1 MMRCGAALIVATAA
15 LCVAALPAGRAGCC
29 GQVFAANQAQAQ
41 AQPRAKRVAPPD
53 VPPVVFRGVRIE
65 AIHWGRERNFK
76 QNGGY
81 IAAFDPASGRELWTI
96 KVYDVVYDPKMEEDV
111 QDVFIRK
118 MTKISPSGLLIVD
131 EKGRSYRV
139 DVKARTVTRR

>member
-15 LCVAALPAGRAGCC
+15 LCVAALAAGFAGCC
-29 GQVFAANQAQAQ
+29 GQALAAANQAQ

-53 VPPVVFRGVRIE
+53 VPAVVFRRVRIE

-81 IAAFDPASGRELWTI
+81 IAAFDPASGRELWTL

-131 EKGRSYRV
+131 EKGRRYRV

>member
-1 MMRCGAALIVATAA
+1 MMRRGPALIVATAA
-15 LCVAALPAGRAGCC
+15 LCMAALPAGCAGCC
-29 GQVFAANQAQAQ
+29 GQALAANQAQ

-53 VPPVVFRGVRIE
+53 VPPVVFRRVRIE
-65 AIHWGRERNFK
+65 VIHWGRERNFK

-81 IAAFDPASGRELWTI
+81 IAAFDPASGRELWTL

-118 MTKISPSGLLIVD
+118 MTKISPSRLLIVD
-131 EKGRSYRV
+131 EKGRRYRV

>member
-15 LCVAALPAGRAGCC
+15 LCVAALPGGCAGCR
-29 GQVFAANQAQAQ
+29 GQALAANQAQAQ
-41 AQPRAKRVAPPD
+41 LRAKRVAPPD
-53 VPPVVFRGVRIE
+53 VPPVLFRGVRIE

-81 IAAFDPASGRELWTI
+81 IAAFDPASGRELWTL
-96 KVYDVVYDPKMEEDV
+96 KVYDLVYDPKMEEDV

-118 MTKISPSGLLIVD
+118 MTKVSPSGLLIVD
-131 EKGRSYRV
+131 EKGRRYRV

>member
-1 MMRCGAALIVATAA
+1 MMQRGPALIVATVA
-15 LCVAALPAGRAGCC
+15 LCMAAPPAGCAGCC
-29 GQVFAANQAQAQ
+29 GQALAANQAQAQ
-41 AQPRAKRVAPPD
+41 ARAKRVAPPD
-53 VPPVVFRGVRIE
+53 VPPVVFRRVRIE

-81 IAAFDPASGRELWTI
+81 IAAFDPASGRELWTL

-111 QDVFIRK
+111 QDVFVRK

-131 EKGRSYRV
+131 EKGRRYRV